1 MIAFR
6 LLLFICFVV
15 DWPAF
20 SCWASPFY
28 FVVVVVVVVGFLLL
42 LRWHVWIRDCANV
55 CVCSF
60 LSLYLRDLLSTHDNG
75 QYGVCVCWMGC
86 QCVCGHRFYELWCVW
101 IWIFDFKNRVRAIW
115 IDTNSERAA
124 QEEKKRTKKQNQTT
138 NQRRQIQ
145 SQNRKK
151 QRQQLIIVHRS
162 FACLLRTLF
171 LPSPS
176 FGRLKAFIYLF
187 RVIYLHNTLR
197 CQPTCVSV

>member
-6 LLLFICFVV
+6 LLLFICFAV

-28 FVVVVVVVVGFLLL
+28 FFVVVVGFFSTLLFFL
-42 LRWHVWIRDCANV
+42 ACLDLWLCECV

-75 QYGVCVCWMGC
+75 QYGVCAEWTVNVYARTASTNYDVCE
-86 QCVCGHRFYELWCVW
+86 YEYSILKIECAPFES
-101 IWIFDFKNRVRAIW
+101 IRIRN
-115 IDTNSERAA
+115 A
-124 QEEKKRTKKQNQTT
+124 QRKKRRSVRNRRKKKRNQPTTT
-138 NQRRQIQ
+138 NPK
-145 SQNRKK
+145 SKSKK
-151 QRQQLIIVHRS
+151 AAATTHHRS

-171 LPSPS
+171 PPSPS
-176 FGRLKAFIYLF
+176 FERLKAFIYLF
-187 RVIYLHNTLR
+187 RVIYLHSTLR